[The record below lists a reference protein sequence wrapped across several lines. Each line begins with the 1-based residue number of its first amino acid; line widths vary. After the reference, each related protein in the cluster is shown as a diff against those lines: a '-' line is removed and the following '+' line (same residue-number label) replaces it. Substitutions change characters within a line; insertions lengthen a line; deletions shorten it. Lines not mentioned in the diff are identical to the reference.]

1 MNVEVVRCTLARP
14 EPRRLAMRITL
25 IGLFIA
31 LYAAAC
37 TTSSPQGGEDILPEH
52 PCPSGYISAKSG
64 VPDAYLSCDSDSVNW
79 AYLIWKRQE
88 IFSITSS
95 HEATGESRTLDTTC
109 RVLFGPGL
117 PLCQNCGH
125 GLVGSGF

>member
-1 MNVEVVRCTLARP
+1 
-14 EPRRLAMRITL
+14 MRITL

-64 VPDAYLSCDSDSVNW
+64 VPDAYLSCDSDSDCGV
-79 AYLIWKRQE
+79 ADLSPCSCEEDGRAAVHALYLSCAPRVDCASDPGDCGE
-88 IFSITSS
+88 EER
-95 HEATGESRTLDTTC
+95 EAACVERRC
-109 RVLFGPGL
+109 VLR
-117 PLCQNCGH
+117 
-125 GLVGSGF
+125 